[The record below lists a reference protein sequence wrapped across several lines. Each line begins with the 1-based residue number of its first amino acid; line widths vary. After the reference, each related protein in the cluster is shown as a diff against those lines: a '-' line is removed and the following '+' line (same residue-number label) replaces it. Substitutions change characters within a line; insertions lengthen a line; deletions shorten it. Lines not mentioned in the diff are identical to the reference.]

1 MLSSWSRRVRGCR
14 RWLVADAAPPVCSPH
29 LHTMR
34 PAAAADSRTKLNAWW
49 AKSDIVYGTHAAVLA
64 AADAIANKNG
74 LSDVLPLVDK
84 AVSEADSR
92 SIRYHPAALQHQ

>member
-1 MLSSWSRRVRGCR
+1 
-14 RWLVADAAPPVCSPH
+14 
-29 LHTMR
+29 MR

-64 AADAIANKNG
+64 AADAIANQKG

-92 SIRYHPAALQHQ
+92 SIRYQPLLCSTSEPPWCLHGGVALLQLHDWHHM

>member
-1 MLSSWSRRVRGCR
+1 M
-14 RWLVADAAPPVCSPH
+14 AAGGGWWQMQARLCARLT

-34 PAAAADSRTKLNAWW
+34 PAATADSRTKLNAWW

-64 AADAIANKNG
+64 AADAIANKKG

-92 SIRYHPAALQHQ
+92 SIRYQPAAVQHQ